1 MNIYIKDKYQKLTC
15 FGYAK
20 PKGTVLIQIFAL
32 CNKLLQLLSTT
43 SKTIITVINT
53 ALYPLLALSC
63 GSQGAKKK
71 SLAVVKR
78 ATPSR
83 HTRTVF
89 KQYLTV
95 QNRRDDNL
103 TTVIF

>member
-15 FGYAK
+15 FGHAK

-71 SLAVVKR
+71 KSCSSEKGHPIQTHKNSV
-78 ATPSR
+78 
-83 HTRTVF
+83 
-89 KQYLTV
+89 
-95 QNRRDDNL
+95 
-103 TTVIF
+103 